1 MALWTNID
9 NEAGKPKNLTQAEK
23 DITLGVDLGEA
34 QNASN
39 RAKGIATPG
48 WVKYNTYTD
57 QNGAVR
63 NKVEVLCALK
73 TITGDNDDI
82 PPNPVITI
90 ATQPAASSVTTPD
103 SGVFTVVAE
112 TDRDPVPLTFQW
124 SVSTDAGV
132 TFTEVTGA
140 TTATLTVEDG
150 DAEYVTG
157 NEFRV
162 VVSAAGADP
171 VTSDAATLTIA

>member
-9 NEAGKPKNLTQAEK
+9 NNAGKPKNLTQAEK
-23 DITLGVDLGEA
+23 DITLGVDLAEA
-34 QNASN
+34 QLEAN
-39 RAKGIATPG
+39 RLIGIATPG

-73 TITGDNDDI
+73 TITGDNDTLD
-82 PPNPVITI
+82 PDPVITI
-90 ATQPAASSVTTPD
+90 ATQPVAASVTSPAD
-103 SGVFTVVAE
+103 AVFTVVAV
-112 TDRDPVPLTFQW
+112 TNRDPVTLSFQW

-132 TFTEVTGA
+132 TFTAVTGA
-140 TTATLTVEDG
+140 TTATLTIEDG

-162 VVSAAGADP
+162 VVSAVGATS
-171 VTSDAATLTIA
+171 VTSAEVVLTIA